1 MPRGQRKSLEEK
13 IQAKQ
18 ELINALNIRIESEE
32 RELEE
37 LYEQKRRKELEA
49 VSDLIED
56 AGLAPEEVAEVL
68 QHTLRTAAQ
77 MHREIAGERELAHLK
92 EPELYRPK
100 VRNRINLMTGGRY
113 TPGLFLCPFGYR
125 QSCKHVGSLALII
138 S

>member
-56 AGLAPEEVAEVL
+56 AGLAPEEVTEVL
-68 QHTLRTAAQ
+68 QEPQRKCIVRLQVKESLLTLKNRSCTAQ
-77 MHREIAGERELAHLK
+77 KLETESI
-92 EPELYRPK
+92 
-100 VRNRINLMTGGRY
+100 
-113 TPGLFLCPFGYR
+113 
-125 QSCKHVGSLALII
+125 
-138 S
+138 

>member
-56 AGLAPEEVAEVL
+56 AGLKGFSVGGAAVSEKHAGFVINKD
-68 QHTLRTAAQ
+68 HGTAADILGLCNEVK
-77 MHREIAGERELAHLK
+77 RRVKESSGVDLELEVKLLGE
-92 EPELYRPK
+92 
-100 VRNRINLMTGGRY
+100 
-113 TPGLFLCPFGYR
+113 F
-125 QSCKHVGSLALII
+125 
-138 S
+138 

>member
-49 VSDLIED
+49 VSDLI
-56 AGLAPEEVAEVL
+56 GC
-68 QHTLRTAAQ
+68 
-77 MHREIAGERELAHLK
+77 
-92 EPELYRPK
+92 RPG
-100 VRNRINLMTGGRY
+100 TGGSHRSIA
-113 TPGLFLCPFGYR
+113 TI
-125 QSCKHVGSLALII
+125 H
-138 S
+138 

>member
-32 RELEE
+32 LEE

-56 AGLAPEEVAEVL
+56 AGLAPEEVTEVL
-68 QHTLRTAAQ
+68 QQ
-77 MHREIAGERELAHLK
+77 YIE
-92 EPELYRPK
+92 
-100 VRNRINLMTGGRY
+100 NRSANA
-113 TPGLFLCPFGYR
+113 
-125 QSCKHVGSLALII
+125 S
-138 S
+138 